1 MKPEAAT
8 LKLITDWLSAERIWF
23 RRRNA
28 GLAIV
33 PASGGQARRK
43 IAYGVAGDSD
53 LEVLYRRDLGYKIGS
68 KASYLQVIFIEVKA
82 PKGKQSEAQKRFQ
95 VEVEALGCTYCLAYS
110 LADVQAALGME
121 MK

>member
-28 GLAIV
+28 GLAII

-53 LEVLYRRDLGYKIGS
+53 LEVIYRARTVTEGYVLYETRILF
-68 KASYLQVIFIEVKA
+68 VEVKA

-95 VEVEALGCTYCLAYS
+95 EEVEALGCTYCLAYS
-110 LADVQAALGME
+110 LEDVQAALGME
-121 MK
+121 TK